1 MKRRNL
7 AIVSMISFATLTSL
21 ACSTATPT
29 GTPGVSRLGENVLQY
44 KGPEVEALLSSRFA
58 NSNLG
63 SPWLL
68 LDLLVTGANRVA
80 IEIKRDQVSIRIPD
94 GTIVPLPS
102 QREFSEA
109 YSELRA
115 ADIRADVAADPLA
128 YYTDRR
134 LASLNFLVVPG
145 SGLSFDS
152 IWVNDLR
159 MALGRLYFPMP
170 RDVQAGR
177 YELRIDLPESKV
189 RIPFS
194 LGTPAR

>member
-1 MKRRNL
+1 MKRRNI
-7 AIVSMISFATLTSL
+7 AIVSILSLATLTSL

-29 GTPGVSRLGENVLQY
+29 GTPGVSRLGETVLQY
-44 KGPEVEALLSSRFA
+44 KGPEIEALLSSRFA

-94 GTIVPLPS
+94 GTTVPLPS
-102 QREFSEA
+102 QEEFGKA
-109 YSELRA
+109 YRDLRA
-115 ADIRADVAADPLA
+115 ADTRADVAADPLA

-134 LASLNFLVVPG
+134 IESLNFLVVPG

-152 IWVNDLR
+152 IWVNDRR
-159 MALGRLYFPMP
+159 MVVGRLYFPMP

-177 YELRIDLPESKV
+177 YELRIDLSESKV

-194 LGTPAR
+194 LGKPAR